1 MQIHTRCWKKYAV
14 RPMSGNANP
23 SNTNTQYCIYD
34 EPTCQYRYTKA
45 WAGFLIEKMKIDEEY
60 ISLYN
65 S

>member
-1 MQIHTRCWKKYAV
+1 
-14 RPMSGNANP
+14 MSGNANP